1 MGRLSQEL
9 KKIGSDAIAE
19 NGTWLI
25 NESAIVADNNDPEN
39 QHRIRVIIPT
49 IDENLIFDEWARPSA
64 FCLGDGFGS
73 VFIPPVGS
81 EVLVTGR
88 LGQKYNLSYVSTYNE
103 EHFTPAELDKN
114 KSGIK
119 SPKDLYFI
127 ASEVAKILAQDAF
140 VIAQNLAKIQGEN
153 VKIEAAQSLQMNSN
167 QIQVQGATVTINSD
181 GSLTIQGNNISI
193 SGNSVTIHGRVVNK
207 IGGAI

>member
-1 MGRLSQEL
+1 MVRMYQGLRKTSKQ
-9 KKIGSDAIAE
+9 AIAE
-19 NGTWLI
+19 DGTWLI

-39 QHRIRVIIPT
+39 QHRIRVIIPS

-103 EHFTPAELDKN
+103 EHFIPAELDKN

-140 VIAQNLAKIQGEN
+140 VIAQNLAKVQGEN
-153 VKIEAAQSLQMNSN
+153 VKIESSQAVQINGN
-167 QIQVQGATVTINSD
+167 QIQAHGTTITINSN
-181 GSLTIQGNNISI
+181 GSITIQGNNISI